1 MKNKCLIKT
10 TMSTINS
17 RLDTEKINF
26 LNRKRNSRIF
36 PEIKAEST
44 EIKMEERI
52 RKKRGAMQ
60 SIVRSSH

>member
-17 RLDTEKINF
+17 RLDTEKIKF

>member
-1 MKNKCLIKT
+1 
-10 TMSTINS
+10 MSTINS
-17 RLDTEKINF
+17 RLDTEKIKF